1 MVCVQFDSCTRAT
14 RLMGLE
20 FLSMDTIYKGLRT
33 VMIMSIIGE
42 LGAITVTWSNQPG
55 KES

>member
-1 MVCVQFDSCTRAT
+1 
-14 RLMGLE
+14 MGLE

-42 LGAITVTWSNQPG
+42 LGAITVT
-55 KES
+55 